1 MTPNNTKIRGIMGKF
16 HQTASNARV
25 FWANV
30 VEIWDILLG
39 RRPTLPDFGNILHT
53 GPVVFEIPS
62 LDRDMIR
69 YSMYMYYSVGVE
81 PLDTAAVLKN
91 INTI

>member
-1 MTPNNTKIRGIMGKF
+1 MVKF
-16 HQTASNARV
+16 HQTASNIRV

-53 GPVVFEIPS
+53 GPVVLSIGP
-62 LDRDMIR
+62 LDNDMIQ
-69 YSMYMYYSVGVE
+69 YSMYMYYSIGVE
-81 PLDTAAVLKN
+81 PLDTARILKN
-91 INTI
+91 ITIV